1 PDDRQVFKIDYG
13 KEIEDAIERMSL
25 IIKTN
30 SNFPKERIRFIA
42 IQYLLDN
49 VQISQK
55 LSDAILEQIA
65 PIKQELNHQSDL
77 YARE

>member
-1 PDDRQVFKIDYG
+1 
-13 KEIEDAIERMSL
+13 MSL

-65 PIKQELNHQSDL
+65 PIKQN
-77 YARE
+77 